1 MQLSER
7 EIEIVDQISAITNKP
22 QVTNDEILEAKRL
35 INTLP
40 DEIAGMY
47 DEALFLIEN
56 DETR

>member
-1 MQLSER
+1 MKLNDN
-7 EIEIVDQISAITNKP
+7 EIEIIDKISAITNQP
-22 QVTNDEILEAKRL
+22 YVSDEEIQEAKRL

-40 DEIAGMY
+40 DTIRVMY

>member
-1 MQLSER
+1 MQLNDN
-7 EIEIVDQISAITNKP
+7 EIEIIDKISAITNQP
-22 QVTNDEILEAKRL
+22 YVSDEEIQEAKRL

-40 DEIAGMY
+40 DAIRVMY

>member
-1 MQLSER
+1 MQLNDN
-7 EIEIVDQISAITNKP
+7 EIEIIDKISAITNQP
-22 QVTNDEILEAKRL
+22 YVSDEEIQEAKRL

-40 DEIAGMY
+40 EDIRVMY

>member
-1 MQLSER
+1 MKLSES
-7 EIEIVDQISAITNKP
+7 EQKIVDQISAITNKP
-22 QVTNDEILEAKRL
+22 HVTNDEILEAKRL

-47 DEALFLIEN
+47 DETLFLIEN

>member
-1 MQLSER
+1 MKLSES
-7 EIEIVDQISAITNKP
+7 EQKIVDQISAITNKP
-22 QVTNDEILEAKRL
+22 HVSNDEILEAKRL

>member
-1 MQLSER
+1 MKLNDN
-7 EIEIVDQISAITNKP
+7 EIEIIDKISAITNQP
-22 QVTNDEILEAKRL
+22 YVSDEEIQEAKRL

-40 DEIAGMY
+40 DQIRVMY